1 MPKLGNRDSEKER
14 LWQRL
19 LFEFS
24 KSGMTQAAFCKANN
38 VSTHQFGY
46 WRAEFQKREKKIA
59 GTGKAPELETPV
71 FLPVN
76 VADQAPPLPSQNK
89 VMEIRCK
96 DGIVVQIPD
105 NVSAD
110 TFVLIGK
117 LIKKLKC

>member
-1 MPKLGNRDSEKER
+1 MFLP
-14 LWQRL
+14 
-19 LFEFS
+19 
-24 KSGMTQAAFCKANN
+24 
-38 VSTHQFGY
+38 HQFGY
-46 WRAEFQKREKKIA
+46 WRAEFQKREKKTA
-59 GTGKAPELETPV
+59 GAVKLPDEETPI

-76 VADQAPPLPSQNK
+76 VADQPAPQNK

-110 TFVLIGK
+110 NFVLVGK